1 MTKKQ
6 KTAIVVAVLCSVVA
20 VGSLS
25 GLVATTRTYTL
36 TVGDVRK
43 KVKYGERIGA
53 LPELPEIDDY
63 VARGWLLDGD
73 LLTSDYVY
81 RFWKD
86 MKAEAWYEPIT
97 VTVTYKAIVGGEETE
112 IYKGMFSAKGQYPTE
127 IPLRTNLVVSDLL
140 GKMTKGDPIT
150 WEGFDGAYIYTG
162 NPVVAPSGAEYEFW
176 GWYLDKELTQ
186 TYDGSYVATEDV
198 TLYADVRVGFWI
210 GPY

>member
-6 KTAIVVAVLCSVVA
+6 TTAIVVAVLCSVVA

-43 KVKYGERIGA
+43 EVKYGERIGA
-53 LPELPEIDDY
+53 LPDLPEKDDY

-97 VTVTYKAIVGGEETE
+97 VTVTYKAVVNGTEKE
-112 IYKGMFSAKGQYPTE
+112 IYKGMFSEKGQYPTE
-127 IPLRTNLVVSDLL
+127 VPLRSNLVVSDLL
-140 GKMTKGDPIT
+140 GKMTKGEPIE
-150 WEGFDGAYIYTG
+150 WLGGAYIYSG
-162 NPVVAPSGAEYEFW
+162 VPVSGPSGVEYEFW
-176 GWYLDKELTQ
+176 GWYLDKDLTQ
-186 TYDGSYVATEDV
+186 VYDGSLVVTENV
-198 TLYADVRVGFWI
+198 TLYADVVEAYWI